1 MSKDIDS
8 IFQFDITS
16 EQSLINSINLNDNNE
31 FISPIENLTYCPS
44 PSLSTNCTDLPKR
57 KKFPNYPIKNIFLPE
72 LFLEQEYL
80 EQFKCGICENI
91 CDEPVIPC
99 CGCDKLFCR
108 KCLLFYYENN
118 HNECPECKKVTRDFS
133 KVSAVDTIIKL
144 KKMKC
149 INYTENCTWQG
160 KCLEYRDHITKQCPK
175 EIINC
180 PYKGCIIKLK
190 REEMEN
196 HMKNCELIEIICD
209 KCKLKIP
216 KSEKDEHKSIC
227 LKELILCPQ
236 GCKNIIERGDFNL
249 HKQNCSCS
257 TISCPFSLF
266 GCEDQFQKKEK
277 ELRLK
282 QDMEKH
288 LNLTM
293 DKILTL
299 VDDIKQLNQK
309 VQNMENEIVELK
321 NKDTNDNNKTNDKNK
336 TNEKKIT
343 ENVLNKSF
351 IELNDSPIKENSMC
365 LLKYENGVKN
375 NQEINKDKEI
385 KMDKLSIKEH
395 TKSYLSNKRKSSH
408 NMSQNNN
415 NDSFN
420 ENSKCDENDEELN
433 SDNLIIQQQNDM
445 YDLSHLEK
453 DIINLFMINYNKIE
467 SNHLRGKKQY
477 YIFFNKRYDIPK
489 TSSKKYKI
497 KYKLLKDTQWLG
509 IGICDRKVVANNNY
523 EFTPAKRI
531 NGKSPNIG
539 TYVISTSKMAWNCN
553 NVSQCRKFSCS
564 IKQDTIFELLFSPSD
579 CELEFKCENK
589 VIVKFNDVRCFKS
602 EFFSPC
608 LIFLHN
614 SVVESNFYYS

>member
-1 MSKDIDS
+1 MSKEIDS

-160 KCLEYRDHITKQCPK
+160 KCLEYRDHITKHCPK

-216 KSEKDEHKSIC
+216 KSEKDEHKTIC

-257 TISCPFSLF
+257 IISCPFSLL

-282 QDMEKH
+282 QDMEKP

-293 DKILTL
+293 EKIQTL
-299 VDDIKQLNQK
+299 VDDIKQ
-309 VQNMENEIVELK
+309 
-321 NKDTNDNNKTNDKNK
+321 
-336 TNEKKIT
+336 
-343 ENVLNKSF
+343 
-351 IELNDSPIKENSMC
+351 
-365 LLKYENGVKN
+365 
-375 NQEINKDKEI
+375 
-385 KMDKLSIKEH
+385 
-395 TKSYLSNKRKSSH
+395 
-408 NMSQNNN
+408 
-415 NDSFN
+415 
-420 ENSKCDENDEELN
+420 
-433 SDNLIIQQQNDM
+433 
-445 YDLSHLEK
+445 
-453 DIINLFMINYNKIE
+453 
-467 SNHLRGKKQY
+467 
-477 YIFFNKRYDIPK
+477 
-489 TSSKKYKI
+489 
-497 KYKLLKDTQWLG
+497 
-509 IGICDRKVVANNNY
+509 
-523 EFTPAKRI
+523 
-531 NGKSPNIG
+531 
-539 TYVISTSKMAWNCN
+539 
-553 NVSQCRKFSCS
+553 
-564 IKQDTIFELLFSPSD
+564 
-579 CELEFKCENK
+579 
-589 VIVKFNDVRCFKS
+589 
-602 EFFSPC
+602 
-608 LIFLHN
+608 
-614 SVVESNFYYS
+614 